1 MDEPDHVKQN
11 VDMLLE
17 VGYTQKVVAQP
28 FYFWV
33 CIYIILSDIYL
44 SSDSSKSEPFW
55 LGFG

>member
-1 MDEPDHVKQN
+1 MDKPDHVKQN

-33 CIYIILSDIYL
+33 YIYIILSDIYL
-44 SSDSSKSEPFW
+44 SLDSSSSKSEP
-55 LGFG
+55 L